1 MNSRP
6 STPTTLAAPRWQHA
20 LTAGL
25 LGVILVA
32 CAALGVVIGAQTS
45 YRLDATATR
54 EHELSPETRAIIA
67 RVQDDLTLLLL
78 IDESRT
84 PLSARQRLDDVL
96 DKFQRTMPTLRVVR
110 INRASPD
117 ARSGLSSVLD
127 RLAAADAP
135 EIQRHASV
143 VRSASR
149 TCTQLADDLD
159 RLSTDLGSLADAA
172 VADQGGPGSRQGELW
187 RNALNQ
193 TASLTRTVAADLRAG
208 GLRAAEVLEQTMD
221 LVAVPRV
228 PSAIDQM
235 RKPLNDLSAWLT
247 RLTAELDGI
256 GRGVGPAGQL
266 SPEVRETAG
275 SMARHLPALRDRAAR
290 TLLDLS
296 ELGRLRT
303 VSVASEVER
312 ADVALLIGPAPRDAR
327 EALHRASV
335 LDLNL
340 PELLAGAAPLDP
352 DDTRT
357 ADRRFRAE
365 ELISA
370 GIAAFIDRPRPVVV
384 FTHFQPRR
392 LVPGYPDIRVAAE
405 RLALRG
411 AEIAE
416 WAVAFDEE
424 EPRAVTAARAEG
436 RPLVFVTISSEP
448 AVFEAV
454 LGERGRLEYA
464 TAKGRMATAI
474 RSVLD
479 QGDGLLLSVNPNRTS
494 THASGIADPLTEPV
508 ENFGLFVDSSRVLMQ
523 QVRDP
528 QNPGAPA
535 DIRTDMLLVSPGTDH
550 PIGSVILNQPTR
562 LPWVMPIHI
571 KPDRTPP
578 GTQVEAVLRLTAS
591 EDLWGESEWTV
602 MRDRALRTP
611 GSRAVGASRTNPGND
626 LGDGTPWTVAA
637 AVLRTMPDTGRE
649 QRAVVIA
656 SNFWFVDAITR
667 AEVQVDNRVA
677 LAFPGNAEL
686 LQACVNWLAGQ
697 DDLIARSS
705 SAQAIPTIPPL
716 TPGQVRTLH
725 LVLIV
730 GMPVC
735 LLLFGGVWRLW
746 RG

>member
-1 MNSRP
+1 MSPRR
-6 STPTTLAAPRWQHA
+6 TPPVRIAPRWQH
-20 LTAGL
+20 GL
-25 LGVILVA
+25 NAVMLGVILVA
-32 CAALGVVIGAQTS
+32 CAALVVVIGTQLA
-45 YRLDATATR
+45 YRFDATATR

-67 RVQDDLTLLLL
+67 RVQDELTLLLL
-78 IDESRT
+78 IDEPRT
-84 PLSARQRLDDVL
+84 PLAARQRLDDVL

-117 ARSGLSSVLD
+117 ARAGLSRVLD
-127 RLAAADAP
+127 RLARADAP
-135 EIQRHASV
+135 EIQRHVGV
-143 VRSASR
+143 VRAAAG
-149 TCTQLADDLD
+149 TCAQLADELD
-159 RLSTDLGSLADAA
+159 RLGAELGALSDAA

-187 RNALNQ
+187 RNALSQ
-193 TASLTRTVAADLRAG
+193 SASLTRTVAADLRAG
-208 GLRAAEVLEQTMD
+208 GRRAAEVLEQTMD

-228 PSAIDQM
+228 PAAIDQM

-247 RLTAELDGI
+247 RLTAELEGI
-256 GRGVGPAGQL
+256 GRGVGPAGLL
-266 SPEVRETAG
+266 SAEVRESAA
-275 SMARHLPALRDRAAR
+275 SLARHLPALRDRAAR
-290 TLLDLS
+290 TLLDLT

-303 VSVASEVER
+303 VSVAAEVER

-340 PELLAGAAPLDP
+340 PELLAGAAPQDP
-352 DDTRT
+352 GDTRT

-365 ELISA
+365 ELIAA

-392 LVPGYPDIRVAAE
+392 LVPGYPDIRAAAE

-416 WAVAFDEE
+416 WAVAYDEE

-436 RPLVFVTISSEP
+436 RPLVFATISSEP

-464 TAKGRMATAI
+464 AAKGRMATAI
-474 RSVLD
+474 RSILER
-479 QGDGLLLSVNPNRTS
+479 GDGLLLSVNPNRTS

-508 ENFGLFVDSSRVLMQ
+508 EAFGVFVDSARVLMQ

-528 QNPGAPA
+528 QSPAAPA
-535 DIRTDMLLVSPGTDH
+535 DIRTDMLLVAPGTDH

-562 LPWVMPIHI
+562 LPWLMPIHL

-578 GTQVEAVLRLTAS
+578 GVQVEAVLRLPAS
-591 EDLWGESEWTV
+591 DDLWAESEWSA
-602 MRDRALRTP
+602 MRERALRSP
-611 GSRAVGASRTNPGND
+611 GSRAIGASRSNPGND
-626 LGDGTPWTVAA
+626 LGDGSPWTVAA
-637 AVLRTMPDTGRE
+637 AIRRTVPGEGRE
-649 QRAVVIA
+649 QRVVVIA

-697 DDLIARSS
+697 DELIARSS

-716 TPGQVRTLH
+716 SPAQVRALH

-730 GMPVC
+730 GMPLC
-735 LLLFGGVWRLW
+735 LLLLGGVWRLW